1 MDLALTRSQS
11 SLGHIGLAQ
20 SADHQKNAHIGSSI
34 VDSNRCA
41 RDRNVPLR
49 AGGHVDIVVS
59 GSIVTDVPQG
69 LGQHGE
75 QFGIE
80 GAGELAIL

>member
-1 MDLALTRSQS
+1 MSLALTRSQS

-20 SADHQKNAHIGSSI
+20 SADHQKDAHIGSSI
-34 VDSNRCA
+34 VDSHRRARNR
-41 RDRNVPLR
+41 NILLR

-59 GSIVTDVPQG
+59 RSIVTDVPQG

-75 QFGIE
+75 QFGVE